1 MLYFCCF
8 FWELDQ
14 LTLENDFALLVN
26 VNQLQICVAAW
37 DERTFPNKRII
48 ITKFWDDFLQKE
60 CVLKWLK
67 HQTSFSHADFS
78 SE

>member
-1 MLYFCCF
+1 MSVVF

-14 LTLENDFALLVN
+14 LTLENYFPLLVN
-26 VNQLQICVAAW
+26 VNRLQISVALW
-37 DERTFPNKRII
+37 DERTFLNKRTI

-60 CVLKWLK
+60 CVLKWMK
-67 HQTSFSHADFS
+67 HQASFSHADFS